1 MKNFEYYTPTKV
13 FFGKGNEEKIGEIV
27 KSYGYKKV
35 LLHYGKGS
43 VIKSGLLDIVKN
55 SFSENGISYVELG
68 GVEPNPKLGLV
79 QEGAALVKKEN
90 IDFILSVGGGS
101 VIDSAKAIALSVAN
115 DADAWDI
122 ITRKAAATKGFPIGV
137 ILTISAAGS
146 EMSNSMVITNP
157 DGMLKRGFGTNLNR
171 PVFAVMNP
179 ALTCSVSKFQT
190 GCGIVDI
197 MMHTLER
204 YFVLDPDNELTDRLA
219 EALLVSV
226 KNAGKAAI
234 ENPDDYEAR
243 ATLMWA
249 SSLSHNDLTGCG
261 KNYNFTVHMLEHEIS
276 GMFDHV
282 PHGAG
287 LAILY
292 PAWAKYVYK
301 YDVKKFAQLASR
313 VWGIDY
319 DFECPEKTAL
329 AGIEAAEEYFK
340 SIGMPTR
347 LSEFDIYEDSFEEMA
362 GKCTKHRPLYDG
374 VPISDEHIVNIFKL
388 AK

>member
-13 FFGKGNEEKIGEIV
+13 FFGKGNEEKIGEII

-35 LLHYGKGS
+35 LLHYGQGS

-55 SFSENGISYVELG
+55 RLSENGISFLELG
-68 GVEPNPKLGLV
+68 GVEPNPKLPLV

-90 IDFILSVGGGS
+90 IDFILAIGGGS

-122 ITRKAAATKGFPIGV
+122 ITGKAKAEKGFPIGV

-204 YFVLDPDNELTDRLA
+204 YFVLEPDNELTDRLA

-226 KNAGKAAI
+226 KNAGTAAI

-261 KNYNFTVHMLEHEIS
+261 KAYNFTVHMLEHEIS
-276 GMFDHV
+276 GMFDRV

-287 LAILY
+287 LAILF

-301 YDVKKFAQLASR
+301 YDVKKFAQLATR
-313 VWGIDY
+313 VWGIEY

-329 AGIEAAEEYFK
+329 AGISATEEYFK
-340 SIGMPTR
+340 SLGMPVR
-347 LSEFDIYEDSFEEMA
+347 LSEFDIHEDSFEEMA
-362 GKCTKHRPLYDG
+362 RKCTKHRPLYAG
-374 VPISDEHIVNIFKL
+374 VDISDEHIVNIFKL
-388 AK
+388 AE

>member
-13 FFGKGNEEKIGEIV
+13 FFGKGNEEKIGEII

-35 LLHYGKGS
+35 LLHYGQDS

-55 SFSENGISYVELG
+55 RLSENGISFLELG
-68 GVEPNPKLGLV
+68 GVEPNPKLPLV

-122 ITRKAAATKGFPIGV
+122 ITGKAKAEKGFPIGV

-204 YFVLDPDNELTDRLA
+204 YFVLEPDNELTDRLA

-226 KNAGKAAI
+226 KNAGTAAI

-261 KNYNFTVHMLEHEIS
+261 KAYNFTVHMLEHEIS
-276 GMFDHV
+276 GMFDRV

-287 LAILY
+287 LAILF

-301 YDVKKFAQLASR
+301 YDVKKFAQLATR
-313 VWGIDY
+313 VWGIEY

-329 AGIEAAEEYFK
+329 AGISATEEYFK
-340 SIGMPTR
+340 SLGMPVR
-347 LSEFDIYEDSFEEMA
+347 LSEFDIHEDSFEEMA
-362 GKCTKHRPLYDG
+362 RKCTKHRPLYAG

>member
-13 FFGKGNEEKIGEIV
+13 FFGKGNEEKIGEII

-35 LLHYGKGS
+35 LLHYGQGS

-55 SFSENGISYVELG
+55 RLSENGISFLELG
-68 GVEPNPKLGLV
+68 GVEPNPKLPLV
-79 QEGAALVKKEN
+79 QEGAALVKKEG
-90 IDFILSVGGGS
+90 IDFILAIGGGS

-122 ITRKAAATKGFPIGV
+122 ITGKAKAEKGFPIGV

-204 YFVLDPDNELTDRLA
+204 YFVLEPDNELTDRLA

-226 KNAGKAAI
+226 KNAGTAAI

-261 KNYNFTVHMLEHEIS
+261 KAYNFTVHMLEHEIS
-276 GMFDHV
+276 GMFDRV

-287 LAILY
+287 LAILF
-292 PAWAKYVYK
+292 PAWAKYVYR
-301 YDVKKFAQLASR
+301 YDVKKFAQLATR

-329 AGIEAAEEYFK
+329 AGISATEEYFK
-340 SIGMPTR
+340 SLGMPVR
-347 LSEFDIYEDSFEEMA
+347 LSEFDIHEDSFEEMA
-362 GKCTKHRPLYDG
+362 RKCTKHRPLYAG
-374 VPISDEHIVNIFKL
+374 VDISDEHIVNIFKL
-388 AK
+388 AE

>member
-1 MKNFEYYTPTKV
+1 MKNFEFFAPTKV
-13 FFGKGNEEKIGEIV
+13 FFGRGQEEKIGEII

-55 SFSENGISYVELG
+55 RLSENGISYVELG
-68 GVEPNPKLGLV
+68 GVEPNPKLPLV
-79 QEGAALVKKEN
+79 QEGTALVKREN
-90 IDFILSVGGGS
+90 IDFILAVGGGS

-122 ITRKAAATKGFPIGV
+122 ITRKADAAKGFPIGV

-179 ALTCSVSKFQT
+179 ELTCSVSKFQT

-204 YFVLDPDNELTDRLA
+204 YFVLEPNNELTDRLA

-276 GMFDHV
+276 GMFDRV

-301 YDVKKFAQLASR
+301 YDVKKFSQLASR

-319 DFECPEKTAL
+319 NFECPEKTAL
-329 AGIEAAEEYFK
+329 AGIEAAEEYFR

-362 GKCTKHRPLYDG
+362 RKCTNHRPLYDG

>member
-1 MKNFEYYTPTKV
+1 MKNFEYHAPTKV
-13 FFGKGNEEKIGEIV
+13 FFGKGNEEKIGEII

-35 LLHYGKGS
+35 LLHYGKSS

-55 SFSENGISYVELG
+55 RLSENGISFLELG
-68 GVEPNPKLGLV
+68 GVEPNPKLPLV

-90 IDFILSVGGGS
+90 IDFILAIGGGS

-122 ITRKAAATKGFPIGV
+122 ITGKAKAEKGFPIGV

-204 YFVLDPDNELTDRLA
+204 YFVLEPDNELTDRLA

-226 KNAGKAAI
+226 KNAGSVAI
-234 ENPDDYEAR
+234 QNPDDYEAR

-261 KNYNFTVHMLEHEIS
+261 KAYNFTVHMLEHEIS
-276 GMFDHV
+276 GMFDRV

-287 LAILY
+287 LAILF

-301 YDVKKFAQLASR
+301 YHVEKFAQLAER
-313 VWGIDY
+313 VWDVKK
-319 DFECPEKTAL
+319 DTPEETAL
-329 AGIEAAEEYFK
+329 AGIHAAEDYFK
-340 SIGMPTR
+340 SIGMPVR
-347 LSEFDIYEDSFEEMA
+347 LSEFDIHEDSFEEMA
-362 GKCTKHRPLYDG
+362 RKCTKHRPLYDG

>member
-13 FFGKGNEEKIGEIV
+13 FFGKGNEEKIGEII

-35 LLHYGKGS
+35 LLHYGQGS

-55 SFSENGISYVELG
+55 RLSENGISFLELG
-68 GVEPNPKLGLV
+68 GVEPNPKLPLV

-90 IDFILSVGGGS
+90 IDFILAIGGGS

-122 ITRKAAATKGFPIGV
+122 ITGKAKAEKGFPIGV

-204 YFVLDPDNELTDRLA
+204 YFVLEPDNELTDRLA

-226 KNAGKAAI
+226 KNAGTAAI

-261 KNYNFTVHMLEHEIS
+261 KAYNFTVHMLEHEIS
-276 GMFDHV
+276 GMFDRV

-287 LAILY
+287 LAILF

-301 YDVKKFAQLASR
+301 YDVKKFAQLATR

-329 AGIEAAEEYFK
+329 AGISATEEYFK
-340 SIGMPTR
+340 SLGMPVR
-347 LSEFDIYEDSFEEMA
+347 LFEFDIHEDSFEEMA
-362 GKCTKHRPLYDG
+362 RKCTKHRPLYAG
-374 VPISDEHIVNIFKL
+374 VDISDEHIVNIFKL

>member
-13 FFGKGNEEKIGEIV
+13 FFGKGNEEKIGEII

-35 LLHYGKGS
+35 LLHYGQGS

-55 SFSENGISYVELG
+55 RLSENGISFLELG
-68 GVEPNPKLGLV
+68 GVEPNPKLPLV

-90 IDFILSVGGGS
+90 IDFILAIGGGS

-122 ITRKAAATKGFPIGV
+122 ITGKAKAEKGFPIGV

-204 YFVLDPDNELTDRLA
+204 YFVLEPDNELTDRLA

-226 KNAGKAAI
+226 KNAGTAAI

-261 KNYNFTVHMLEHEIS
+261 KAYNFTVHMLEHEIS
-276 GMFDHV
+276 GMFDRV

-287 LAILY
+287 LAILF

-301 YDVKKFAQLASR
+301 YDVKKFAQLATR

-329 AGIEAAEEYFK
+329 AGIHATEEYFK
-340 SIGMPTR
+340 SLGMPVR
-347 LSEFDIYEDSFEEMA
+347 LSEFDIHEDSFEEMA
-362 GKCTKHRPLYDG
+362 RKCTKHRPLYAG
-374 VPISDEHIVNIFKL
+374 VDISDEHIVNIFKL
-388 AK
+388 AE

>member
-1 MKNFEYYTPTKV
+1 MKNFEYYAPTKV
-13 FFGKGNEEKIGEIV
+13 FFGKGNEEKIGEII

-35 LLHYGKGS
+35 LLHYGQGS

-55 SFSENGISYVELG
+55 RLSENGISFLELG
-68 GVEPNPKLGLV
+68 GVEPNPKLPLV
-79 QEGAALVKKEN
+79 QEGAALVKKEG
-90 IDFILSVGGGS
+90 IDFILAIGGGS

-122 ITRKAAATKGFPIGV
+122 ITGKAKAEKGFPIGV

-204 YFVLDPDNELTDRLA
+204 YFVLEPDNELTDRLA

-226 KNAGKAAI
+226 KNAGTAAI

-261 KNYNFTVHMLEHEIS
+261 KAYNFTVHMLEHEIS
-276 GMFDHV
+276 GMFDRV

-287 LAILY
+287 LAILF
-292 PAWAKYVYK
+292 PAWAKYVYR
-301 YDVKKFAQLASR
+301 YDVKKFAQLATR

-329 AGIEAAEEYFK
+329 AGISATEEYFK
-340 SIGMPTR
+340 SLGMPVR
-347 LSEFDIYEDSFEEMA
+347 LSEFDIHEDSFEEMA
-362 GKCTKHRPLYDG
+362 RKCTKHRPLYAG
-374 VPISDEHIVNIFKL
+374 VDISDEHIVNIFKL
-388 AK
+388 AE

>member
-1 MKNFEYYTPTKV
+1 MKNFEYHAPTKV
-13 FFGKGNEEKIGEIV
+13 FFGKGNEEKIGEII

-35 LLHYGKGS
+35 LLHYGKSS

-55 SFSENGISYVELG
+55 RLSENGISFLELG
-68 GVEPNPKLGLV
+68 GVEPNPKLPLV

-90 IDFILSVGGGS
+90 IDFILAIGGGS

-122 ITRKAAATKGFPIGV
+122 ITGKAKAEKGFPIGV

-204 YFVLDPDNELTDRLA
+204 YFVLEPDNELTDRLA

-226 KNAGKAAI
+226 KNAGTAAI

-261 KNYNFTVHMLEHEIS
+261 KAYNFTVHMLEHEIS
-276 GMFDHV
+276 GMFDRV

-287 LAILY
+287 LAILF

-301 YDVKKFAQLASR
+301 YDVKKFAQLATR

-329 AGIEAAEEYFK
+329 AGISATEEYFK
-340 SIGMPTR
+340 SLGMPVR
-347 LSEFDIYEDSFEEMA
+347 LFEFDIHEDSFEEMA
-362 GKCTKHRPLYDG
+362 RKCTKHRPLYAG
-374 VPISDEHIVNIFKL
+374 VDISDEHIVNIFKL

>member
-1 MKNFEYYTPTKV
+1 F
-13 FFGKGNEEKIGEIV
+13 
-27 KSYGYKKV
+27 
-35 LLHYGKGS
+35 L
-43 VIKSGLLDIVKN
+43 
-55 SFSENGISYVELG
+55 ELG
-68 GVEPNPKLGLV
+68 GVEPNPKLPLV
-79 QEGAALVKKEN
+79 QEGAALVKKEG
-90 IDFILSVGGGS
+90 IDFILAIGGGS

-122 ITRKAAATKGFPIGV
+122 ITGKAKAEKGFPIGV

-204 YFVLDPDNELTDRLA
+204 YFVLEPDNELTDRLA

-226 KNAGKAAI
+226 KNAGTAAI

-261 KNYNFTVHMLEHEIS
+261 KAYNFTVHMLEHEIS
-276 GMFDHV
+276 GMFDRV

-287 LAILY
+287 LAILF

-301 YDVKKFAQLASR
+301 YDVKKFAQLATR

-329 AGIEAAEEYFK
+329 AGIHATEEYFK
-340 SIGMPTR
+340 SLGMPVR
-347 LSEFDIYEDSFEEMA
+347 LSEFDIHEDSFEEMA
-362 GKCTKHRPLYDG
+362 RKCTKHRPLYAG
-374 VPISDEHIVNIFKL
+374 VDISDEHIVNIFKL
-388 AK
+388 AE

>member
-13 FFGKGNEEKIGEIV
+13 FFGKGNEEKIGEII

-35 LLHYGKGS
+35 LLHYGQGS

-55 SFSENGISYVELG
+55 RLSENGISFLELG
-68 GVEPNPKLGLV
+68 GVEPNPKLPLV

-90 IDFILSVGGGS
+90 IDFILAIGGGS

-122 ITRKAAATKGFPIGV
+122 ITGKAKAEKGFPIGV

-204 YFVLDPDNELTDRLA
+204 YFVLEPDNELTDRLA

-226 KNAGKAAI
+226 KNAGTAAI

-261 KNYNFTVHMLEHEIS
+261 KAYNFTVHMLEHEIS
-276 GMFDHV
+276 GMFDRV

-287 LAILY
+287 LAILF

-301 YDVKKFAQLASR
+301 YDVKKFAQLATR
-313 VWGIDY
+313 VWGIEY

-329 AGIEAAEEYFK
+329 AGISATEEYFK
-340 SIGMPTR
+340 SIGMPVR
-347 LSEFDIYEDSFEEMA
+347 LSEFDIHEDSFEEMA
-362 GKCTKHRPLYDG
+362 RKCTKHRPLYAG
-374 VPISDEHIVNIFKL
+374 VDISDEHIVNIFKL

>member
-13 FFGKGNEEKIGEIV
+13 FFGKGNEEKIGEII

-35 LLHYGKGS
+35 LLHYGQDS

-55 SFSENGISYVELG
+55 RLSENGISFLELG
-68 GVEPNPKLGLV
+68 GVEPNPKLPLV

-90 IDFILSVGGGS
+90 IDFILSIGGGS

-122 ITRKAAATKGFPIGV
+122 ITGKAKAEKGFPIGV

-204 YFVLDPDNELTDRLA
+204 YFVLEPDNELTDRLA

-226 KNAGKAAI
+226 KNAGTAAI

-261 KNYNFTVHMLEHEIS
+261 KAYNFTVHMLEHEIS
-276 GMFDHV
+276 GMFDRV

-287 LAILY
+287 LAILF

-301 YDVKKFAQLASR
+301 YDVKKFAQLATR
-313 VWGIDY
+313 VWGIEY

-329 AGIEAAEEYFK
+329 AGISATEEYFK
-340 SIGMPTR
+340 SLGMPVR
-347 LSEFDIYEDSFEEMA
+347 LSEFDIHEDSFEEMA
-362 GKCTKHRPLYDG
+362 RKCTKHRPLYAG

>member
-1 MKNFEYYTPTKV
+1 MKNFEYYAPTKV
-13 FFGKGNEEKIGEIV
+13 FFGRGQEEKIGEIV

-55 SFSENGISYVELG
+55 SFSENSISFIELG
-68 GVEPNPKLGLV
+68 GVEPNPKLPLV
-79 QEGAALVKKEN
+79 QEGAALVKSEN
-90 IDFILSVGGGS
+90 IDFILALGGGS

-115 DADAWDI
+115 DSDAWDI
-122 ITRKAAATKGFPIGV
+122 ITKKADATKGFPIGV
-137 ILTISAAGS
+137 ILTIAAAGS

-157 DGMLKRGFGTNLNR
+157 DGMLKRGFSTNLNR

-226 KNAGKAAI
+226 KNAGSVATQ
-234 ENPDDYEAR
+234 NPDDYEAR

-261 KNYNFTVHMLEHEIS
+261 KAYNFTVHMLEHEIS
-276 GMFDHV
+276 GMFDRV

-301 YDVKKFAQLASR
+301 YHVEKFAQLATR
-313 VWGIDY
+313 VWGV
-319 DFECPEKTAL
+319 ESENPEETAL
-329 AGIEAAEEYFK
+329 LGIEAAEEYFK

-362 GKCTKHRPLYDG
+362 RKCTKHRPLYDG

>member
-13 FFGKGNEEKIGEIV
+13 FFGKGNEEKIGEII

-35 LLHYGKGS
+35 LLHYGQGS

-55 SFSENGISYVELG
+55 RLSENGISFLELG
-68 GVEPNPKLGLV
+68 GVEPNPKLPLV
-79 QEGAALVKKEN
+79 QEGAALVKKEG
-90 IDFILSVGGGS
+90 IDFILAIGGGS

-122 ITRKAAATKGFPIGV
+122 ITGKAKAEKGFPIGV

-204 YFVLDPDNELTDRLA
+204 YFVLEPDNELTDRLA

-226 KNAGKAAI
+226 KNAGTAAI

-261 KNYNFTVHMLEHEIS
+261 KAYNFTVHMLEHEIS
-276 GMFDHV
+276 GMFDRV

-287 LAILY
+287 LAILF

-301 YDVKKFAQLASR
+301 YDVKKFAQLATR

-329 AGIEAAEEYFK
+329 AGIHATEEYFK
-340 SIGMPTR
+340 SLGMPVR
-347 LSEFDIYEDSFEEMA
+347 LSEFDIHEDSFEEMA
-362 GKCTKHRPLYDG
+362 RKCTKHRPLYAG
-374 VPISDEHIVNIFKL
+374 VDISDEHIVNIFKL
-388 AK
+388 AE